1 MCIELFP
8 IPPNSTVHSFLMFSI
23 PFLFN
28 IVFNS
33 ADYLAE
39 LKSILSNTVGSHPGH
54 PPVVHKLHLNICRAP
69 GWEPLV
75 WYMKKLLIK
84 LQQENVRYES
94 HQTRLLML
102 LRFQVWDAVRHTKMF
117 WLQTVSDDALLPA
130 LETDRTQIAR
140 TIPTCFV
147 SQPTEMDLLQTAS
160 VVYKQA
166 CWTTRNTHRNFRH
179 TKAFVF
185 RSDGLVQTTMHS
197 SKTAHERGSAEN
209 MGVEEVSFEPRGMRE
224 EKSKSAHQA
233 DTDNIVS
240 GCILFTAWQDDRER
254 AATWPLLPI
263 PNPQDWG
270 KYFHRNTIWGFSR
283 RTNLFSAV
291 PGIIYC
297 QIAEVF

>member
-102 LRFQVWDAVRHTKMF
+102 LRFQVWDVVRHTKMF

-140 TIPTCFV
+140 TIPTWGCFV

-197 SKTAHERGSAEN
+197 SKTAHERGSGKHGNRRIELWTE
-209 MGVEEVSFEPRGMRE
+209 GDEGRE
-224 EKSKSAHQA
+224 EQKCPSGGYRQHCKLLHCLYCLARWQRTGCYLASFAH
-233 DTDNIVS
+233 S
-240 GCILFTAWQDDRER
+240 
-254 AATWPLLPI
+254 
-263 PNPQDWG
+263 
-270 KYFHRNTIWGFSR
+270 
-283 RTNLFSAV
+283 
-291 PGIIYC
+291 
-297 QIAEVF
+297 